1 MTLCESMQTRI
12 PRAISVDPRVRSVL
26 FATIDSKI
34 SNYSAKHDRSAS
46 DGYDGEVD
54 IDPRQAVR
62 DLATPS
68 AMKR

>member
-1 MTLCESMQTRI
+1 MRVYANTHTTRDI
-12 PRAISVDPRVRSVL
+12 RRPTVRSVL

-34 SNYSAKHDRSAS
+34 SNYSAKHDRSSS

-62 DLATPS
+62 DLATPC